1 MIDPRVLVP
10 IDAGSE
16 RQHATPTRAHAE
28 RRTRERTHERRMNAM
43 SDVADALPKENEE
56 NTAAPMKEV
65 PIAAPPGV
73 YKVTCEKTGYVMTKP
88 FEANNPM
95 PEVFDQTC
103 DYIVS
108 MLNPVI
114 KPKGQGVKKLG
125 EKADDAKA
133 AEGGGGAQQKKKE
146 KKKPAA
152 TPAPAADIDPME
164 KAKLVVGQV
173 IEVGHVENSD
183 KLYLCQV
190 KVGEDEV
197 RQVVTGLRK
206 FVPQDEL
213 ENALV
218 LTIINLKTAK
228 LAGQTSEAMILAT
241 EFEAD
246 GEQKVKLVR
255 VPADAK
261 PGDAVVPVGMK
272 VSETYPKECK
282 SKFWDA
288 VKEKLVVADGKA
300 MYGDKVL
307 ACAAGDCTAPE
318 TPSGSSIK

>member
-1 MIDPRVLVP
+1 MDRTGSLNADARATDPSDDR
-10 IDAGSE
+10 STS
-16 RQHATPTRAHAE
+16 RSK
-28 RRTRERTHERRMNAM
+28 ERRMNTM
-43 SDVADALPKENEE
+43 SDVADALPKENE
-56 NTAAPMKEV
+56 NTTPMKEV

-73 YKVTCEKTGYVMTKP
+73 EKVTCEKTGYVMTKP

-125 EKADDAKA
+125 EKA
-133 AEGGGGAQQKKKE
+133 EGGEANKASEGAQQKKKE

-152 TPAPAADIDPME
+152 AAAPVADVDPME

-261 PGDAVVPVGMK
+261 PGDAVVPAGMK

-288 VKEKLVVADGKA
+288 VKEKLVVTDGKA